1 MGGPLTAELSTGC
14 CSVLPRS
21 PANYD
26 NPVLIF
32 IPSGAPTLVTKTQ
45 NKVVHD
51 RVADRQARVWAGRV
65 LFMLAL
71 LAPSASAFAADES
84 WSLHGQTTFVW
95 QYHPAFRSLYRGSNS
110 LDPGSR
116 GDETFDATLFTGLR
130 LWDGGEVYV
139 NPEIDQG
146 FGLSNTVGVA
156 GFPSG
161 EAYKVGKAEPYFRLQ
176 RFFFRQTFDLGG
188 EEENIAPDAN
198 QLGAKR
204 TADNLVLT
212 VGKFS
217 VTDIFDA
224 NAYAH
229 DPKRDFFN
237 WAIIDSGAFDYAADA
252 WGYSY
257 GAAAEWTQSWWTL
270 RAGLFDLSRVP
281 NTTALVRGFGQF
293 EFVAEAE
300 ERHTL
305 FGEPGT
311 LKLLGF
317 VNRGRMGSY
326 DDAMNL
332 AAATH
337 TVPNTALV
345 RQARSRPGMAL
356 NVEQQIADGLG
367 FFLRASANDGSQ
379 EAYEFTEIDR
389 SLAAGLS
396 VAGNGWGRPNDT
408 VGLADATN
416 AISQAAR
423 DYLAA
428 GGLGILVGDG
438 ALPHYR
444 AENIVEAFYSAS
456 LADWLCLSF
465 DYQLIVHPA
474 YNGDRGP
481 VSVFG
486 LRLHLAR

>member
-1 MGGPLTAELSTGC
+1 MRAAWFL
-14 CSVLPRS
+14 
-21 PANYD
+21 
-26 NPVLIF
+26 
-32 IPSGAPTLVTKTQ
+32 LV
-45 NKVVHD
+45 
-51 RVADRQARVWAGRV
+51 
-65 LFMLAL
+65 LAL
-71 LAPSASAFAADES
+71 LAPNASAIAEDDS

-95 QYHPAFRSLYRGSNS
+95 QYHPAFRSPYRGPNS
-110 LDPGSR
+110 FDPGSR
-116 GDETFDATLFTGLR
+116 GDETFDATLFAGLR
-130 LWDGGEVYV
+130 LWDGGEVYL

-146 FGLSNTVGVA
+146 YGLSNTVGVA

-161 EAYKVGKAEPYFRLQ
+161 EAYKIGKAEPYFRLQ
-176 RFFFRQTFDLGG
+176 RLFFRQSFDLGG

-198 QLGAKR
+198 QLGSAR

-224 NAYAH
+224 DDYAH
-229 DPKRDFFN
+229 DPKQNFLN

-257 GAAAEWTQSWWTL
+257 GAAAEWTRGRWTL

-293 EFVAEAE
+293 ELVGETE

-305 FGEPGT
+305 FGEAGT
-311 LKLLGF
+311 VKLLGF

-326 DDAMNL
+326 NAAINL

-337 TVPNTALV
+337 SVPDTALV
-345 RQARSRPGMAL
+345 RRYRSRPGAAL
-356 NVEQQIADGLG
+356 NVEQQIAYGLG
-367 FFLRASANDGSQ
+367 VFLRASANDGSQ
-379 EAYEFTEIDR
+379 EAYEFTEINR
-389 SLAAGLS
+389 SLAIGLS
-396 VAGNGWGRPNDT
+396 LSGVAWGRPNDT
-408 VGLADATN
+408 VGVAGVTN
-416 AISQAAR
+416 AISRSAR

-428 GGLGILVGDG
+428 GGVGILIGDG

-444 AENIVEAFYSAS
+444 TENILETYYSLGIAAGLFVS
-456 LADWLCLSF
+456 L
-465 DYQLIVHPA
+465 DYQWIQHPA

-486 LRLHLAR
+486 LRLHFAG